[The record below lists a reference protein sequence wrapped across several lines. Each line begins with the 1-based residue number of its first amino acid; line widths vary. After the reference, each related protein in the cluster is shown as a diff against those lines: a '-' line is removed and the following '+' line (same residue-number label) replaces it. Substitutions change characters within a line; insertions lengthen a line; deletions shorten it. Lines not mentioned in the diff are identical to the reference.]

1 MSVSRRKF
9 LQHGVLTA
17 AGCAAFPLEG
27 LAQSR
32 RSSENVLIERDKS
45 SPKNGTGGSQGDTL
59 EHLNRDSFASALGSG
74 FQVSR
79 DESGADSVWLRLLAV
94 NDFAKPN

>member
-17 AGCAAFPLEG
+17 AACTALPLEG

-32 RSSENVLIERDKS
+32 RSSENIGAPGDKS
-45 SPKNGTGGSQGDTL
+45 SPMNGSGQSQADAL
-59 EHLNRDSFASALGSG
+59 EHLNRDSFAGAVGSG

-79 DESGADSVWLRLLAV
+79 DESGANSIWLRLLSV
-94 NDFAKPN
+94 NDFVKPA